1 MLTDYLANLRL
12 IGRDAQ
18 LLIAAQTIMA
28 FGYVGMY
35 SVLFN
40 LYLLRLGYDPAAI
53 GEINAIGRMGFA
65 LVGIPAGLLGVR
77 FGSRPLLIVGEIIIV
92 IGLAGAP
99 LGEFLPL
106 PIQRNWLSFFYF
118 LGFAGASLY
127 FVNSTPY
134 LMSVSGTKERSHVFS
149 VIGVLTPLFAVAGSF
164 TGGLLPGVTAEYLG
178 ITDAHPASYRYPLIL
193 AGVLFV
199 FTLPLVLATH
209 YGRSRGDE
217 PAVNPLCGMRQAP
230 WGPIVSMSVVMF
242 LTSVA
247 VGVTLSFFNVYLD
260 DGLGVAT
267 ALIGTVTAATQLVA
281 APASALMPIIVARLG
296 YAHGFTWTRL
306 VMGIGLIPMALIP
319 TLSAAA
325 VSMLLIASASA
336 ISQQTFTIFSQSV
349 VSERWRTLMS
359 GVLNTTM
366 GAAWAMTALVGGH
379 IIERWGYGA
388 VFLSGS
394 VVTGLAL
401 IAFIAIAYHLQEHDP
416 QHNEHLATNSTR

>member
-1 MLTDYLANLRL
+1 MTQDARRNDDGRRTTHDGHHMLTDYLANLRL

-77 FGSRPLLIVGEIIIV
+77 FGPRPLLIVGEIIIV
-92 IGLAGAP
+92 IG
-99 LGEFLPL
+99 
-106 PIQRNWLSFFYF
+106 
-118 LGFAGASLY
+118 
-127 FVNSTPY
+127 V
-134 LMSVSGTKERSHVFS
+134 LM
-149 VIGVLTPLFAVAGSF
+149 PLFAVAGSF
-164 TGGLLPGVTAEYLG
+164 TGGFLPGVTAEYLG

-217 PAVNPLCGMRQAP
+217 PAVNPLSGMRQAP

-401 IAFIAIAYHLQEHDP
+401 IAFIAIAHHLQEHAP

>member
-1 MLTDYLANLRL
+1 MTQDHDEMTMARRTTHDGHHMLTDYLANLRL
-12 IGRDAQ
+12 IGRDAR

-92 IGLAGAP
+92 IG
-99 LGEFLPL
+99 
-106 PIQRNWLSFFYF
+106 
-118 LGFAGASLY
+118 
-127 FVNSTPY
+127 
-134 LMSVSGTKERSHVFS
+134 
-149 VIGVLTPLFAVAGSF
+149 VLTPLFAVAGSF
-164 TGGLLPGVTAEYLG
+164 TGGFLPGVTAEYLG

-199 FTLPLVLATH
+199 FPLPLVLATH

-217 PAVNPLCGMRQAP
+217 PAVNPLRGMRQAP

-247 VGVTLSFFNVYLD
+247 VGLTLSFFNVYLD

-267 ALIGTVTAATQLVA
+267 ALIGTVTSAAQLVA

-401 IAFIAIAYHLQEHDP
+401 MAFIAIAYHLQEHDP
-416 QHNEHLATNSTR
+416 QHNEHLVTNSTR